1 MLLLPVPAIAVP
13 DPRPT
18 SFRVTDSKRTV
29 DGVMATSVAAGTLNT
44 YDWIV
49 FDPETGELLGWRAIN
64 TELVAK
70 RLDTPPA
77 PTTTTYLTTSTTTT
91 LPPTTTTLPPTTTT
105 QPPTTTVPAT
115 TTTSVVAAAPVSDP
129 GGTDQSNG
137 GDGTAPPGVS
147 AVVASVNPVGEVSS
161 DPLVIGTNLLL
172 AALLVLLMP
181 FPAEL
186 FNRTLDEHYDEV
198 LAWFGKRRSDAAK
211 ARRERVRASWWTLGG
226 TIVAGSILGG
236 LLDPG
241 FGWNTPTIGLVLGT
255 LVAFVALTL
264 VGTGTM
270 ALMLRRAQPGIG
282 LSVRAL
288 PGSSPGRGSLRPR
301 LPFDWV
307 PSWLPLRPARRGGG
321 RCAAEQAPRRPSG
334 SSRSGPCRGGRARG
348 MARLVGDPRLLWAP
362 PRSLGAVAGDAA
374 LATLFIAGLE
384 GLVFALAP
392 MRFLA
397 GEKVFRWNRWVWSAL
412 FGLGAFA
419 VIHFLAHPGQGY
431 GPVESA
437 TPFVVAGSLF
447 AGFALVSVG
456 FWAWFRFRKAPSAG
470 SPGWR
475 QPGRPVSPLAPLG
488 EVLGNP
494 PTWDTC
500 RP

>member
-1 MLLLPVPAIAVP
+1 MKYQHA
-13 DPRPT
+13 RPT
-18 SFRVTDSKRTV
+18 SFRVTDSQRTV
-29 DGVMATSVAAGTLNT
+29 DGVMATAVVGTLNT

-49 FDPETGELLGWRAIN
+49 YDPETGELLGWRAIN

-77 PTTTTYLTTSTTTT
+77 PTTTTTTIPPTTTT

-115 TTTSVVAAAPVSDP
+115 TTTSVVTAAPVSDP

-147 AVVASVNPVGEVSS
+147 AVVASVNPVGEVST

-198 LAWFGKRRSDAAK
+198 LAWFGKRRNDAAK

-226 TIVAGSILGG
+226 TIVAGSIIGG

-264 VGTGTM
+264 VGTGTT
-270 ALMLRRAQPGIG
+270 ALMLRRAQSGIG

-288 PGSSPGRGSLRPR
+288 PGALVVVAACVLVSRLIGFLPGYLYGL
-301 LPFDWV
+301 LAGV
-307 PSWLPLRPARRGGG
+307 AV
-321 RCAAEQAPRRPSG
+321 AALLSKRQE
-334 SSRSGPCRGGRARG
+334 GRA
-348 MARLVGDPRLLWAP
+348 AAVGAALAAVAGLGAWLAWSATHPSLGSAP
-362 PRSLGAVAGDAA
+362 SLGAVAGDAA

-447 AGFALVSVG
+447 AGFALVSVS
-456 FWAWFRFRKAPSAG
+456 FWAWFRFRKAPSGALPVG
-470 SPGWR
+470 DSPAT
-475 QPGRPVSPLAPLG
+475 Q
-488 EVLGNP
+488 
-494 PTWDTC
+494 
-500 RP
+500 